1 MRKEIVDNETDSYT
15 MARFLNESIPNSLSG
30 LDIASGYFN
39 ATGYSMLRSSLWQAA
54 KSSEFRF
61 RLLFGREAIQNRMT
75 EEDVG
80 ELGIKEELDALVVSE
95 RHAELLD
102 DLVKFLSQDKVQ
114 VRSNPTRFTHAKCY
128 ILDDLVAVG
137 SSNFTGPGLR
147 TNVEL
152 NAILYQPS
160 AQHEVKEWFERRW
173 NEGTDAKAELV
184 QLFEESKFG
193 RPLDPFV
200 AYMKFLYEY
209 YKPRLRELQ
218 EATRRRYELATFQE
232 DAVRTALRIVNKF
245 GGVIIADSTGLGKTH
260 IGLEIL
266 RELVAVQR
274 KKALLLAPKQV
285 IDTVWEPKL
294 LEASIKTKNVS
305 IETTG
310 TSRFRPEEYLDYDV
324 VLIDE
329 SQNYRNPSTNR
340 RLNLMKLLSGGK
352 RKQVILQTA
361 TPVNNSLMDL
371 YHQISLITA
380 GDDTHFISLD
390 IPDLR
395 HHFLAADKKKLV
407 TGVEDI
413 IRLLD
418 EIMIRRTRQFI
429 LENYPDATINGKPVT
444 FPKRSLRKAEYTLT
458 QIFGTTVY
466 KQVLDAIDQLNL
478 VPYRVRSY
486 VKKLEKEERME
497 VEYRAELQ
505 KFGLLKRFESS
516 VAAIRESIRRLIE
529 FYQFFEKA
537 LDNGMI
543 LDSRSFHKVLI
554 ELEDTEEEDDEEVLS
569 KLKEAGLVP
578 LTPDYDVTKLKK
590 DLKADLDLLRPLL
603 KGLTNIHPYSD
614 RKLVRLK
621 ELFDEDQIFERGG
634 KKVVIFTQFV
644 DTAKYLF
651 EEIKKDVKDRESRLL
666 TGNTEPETR
675 KRTLEAFAPKANNA
689 PPGTKEID
697 ILVSTDVLSEGQNLQ
712 DANYCVNYDLPWN
725 PMRIV
730 QRVGRIDR
738 LMSDFPEV
746 TAAVFLPE
754 KELEDLLGL
763 LEKLETKIQ
772 KVAEVVGIEST
783 ILGEKENPKNFNA
796 IERIRR
802 SDSTLIEDMERGAEL
817 LPLMTPFQF
826 ILGYL
831 KKAGQEKLEA
841 IPIGKRSG
849 RSSDVNGMVVFYR
862 EKNNLEGMHLLFYDY
877 EKGRIEH
884 MNDISWIF
892 RKLDC
897 DESEPLKIPVAG
909 YDVFKQ
915 FRIVDAQARNRII
928 TEINAP
934 VDAREGL
941 KVKPKNQREVLETL
955 LTLYREGKLPKD
967 TTLPVYDLLLKQNL
981 VAWEEDFAEFME
993 EFRRTKNADA
1003 LLTSVDSLIA
1013 QYKIEARE
1021 PAGIRKLDRR
1031 DLEVIGYIFL
1041 SEPSGEFP
1049 LLIDE
1054 GTQGEDADLGGQTE
1068 FGESGGLTGD
1078 ASLSKW
1084 AKSTKQE
1091 D

>member
-39 ATGYSMLRSSLWQAA
+39 ATGFSMLRPSLWQAA
-54 KSSEFRF
+54 KSSKFRF
-61 RLLFGREAIQNRMT
+61 RLLFGREAIQNRMA
-75 EEDVG
+75 EEDAG
-80 ELGIKEELDALVVSE
+80 EVSIREELDVLVVSE
-95 RHAELLD
+95 RHAELVD
-102 DLVKFLSQDKVQ
+102 DLIKFLSQDKVQ

-128 ILDDLVAVG
+128 ILDDLVAIG

-160 AQHEVKEWFERRW
+160 AQHEVREWFERRW
-173 NEGTDAKAELV
+173 NEGTDSKAELI

-294 LEASIKTKNVS
+294 LEASVKTKNVS

-310 TSRFRPEEYLDYDV
+310 TLRFRPEEYLDYDV
-324 VLIDE
+324 ILIDE

-380 GDDTHFISLD
+380 GDDAHFISLD

-444 FPKRSLRKAEYTLT
+444 FPKRNLRKAEYTLT

-543 LDSRSFHKVLI
+543 LDSKSFHRVLI
-554 ELEDTEEEDDEEVLS
+554 ELEETEEENDEEVLS
-569 KLKEAGLVP
+569 TLKEVGLVP
-578 LTPDYDVTKLKK
+578 LTPDYDVTKMKN

-603 KGLTNIHPYSD
+603 KGLTSIHAYSD

-651 EEIKKDVKDRESRLL
+651 EEIKKDVEEHEARLL
-666 TGNTEPETR
+666 TGDTNPETR
-675 KRTLEAFAPKANNA
+675 KRILEAFAPKANDA
-689 PPGTKEID
+689 PPGTKGID

-738 LMSDFPEV
+738 LMSDFAEV

-796 IERIRR
+796 LERIRR
-802 SDSTLIEDMERGAEL
+802 GDSTLIEDMERGAEL
-817 LPLMTPFQF
+817 LPSVMPFQF
-826 ILGYL
+826 ILAYL
-831 KKAGQEKLEA
+831 KKVGQEKLEA

-862 EKNNLEGMHLLFYDY
+862 EKKNLEGMHLLFYDY
-877 EKGRIEH
+877 ENGRIDH
-884 MNDISWIF
+884 MNDVSWIF

-915 FRIVDAQARNRII
+915 FRMVDGQARNRII

-941 KVKPKNQREVLETL
+941 KVKPKNQREVLEAL

-967 TTLPVYDLLLKQNL
+967 RTLPVYDLLLKQNL

-1013 QYKIEARE
+1013 QYRIEARE
-1021 PAGIRKLDRR
+1021 PAGIRKLDRS

-1041 SEPSGEFP
+1041 SKPSGEFP
-1049 LLIDE
+1049 LLSDE
-1054 GTQGEDADLGGQTE
+1054 GTQEDADLGGQTE
-1068 FGESGGLTGD
+1068 FGETGRLSGD
-1078 ASLSKW
+1078 ASLSRW

-1091 D
+1091 G